1 MNDKLRDL
9 RSSPEF
15 AEERLVSSF
24 QSLLQE
30 TLERRGMSKS
40 DLAKKMGVSKARVSQ
55 MFSDSQNF
63 TLRLIANAFF
73 ALGEEVSIR
82 RSSDLEFKSMPP
94 DECEEI
100 YQDFG
105 NRFEAPHGLEWLGPQ
120 IEAMSRPIARQVEI
134 DPETTGAINRAI
146 KAALQNCLSE
156 RQSVAEL
163 SEMSLT
169 TDSWIN
175 DKSSNVVPMKRRKA
189 G

>member
-30 TLERRGMSKS
+30 TLDRRGMSKS

-73 ALGEEVSIR
+73 ALDEEVSINR
-82 RSSDLEFKSMPP
+82 ISDLEFKSMPV
-94 DECEEI
+94 DDCEEV
-100 YQDFG
+100 YN
-105 NRFEAPHGLEWLGPQ
+105 NRVAYSEVPYGLEWLGPQ
-120 IEAMSRPIARQVEI
+120 IEVMSRPIARQVEI
-134 DPETTGAINRAI
+134 GSETTHAINRAI
-146 KAALQNCLSE
+146 KSALEECLVK
-156 RQSVAEL
+156 RQTPFEESQR
-163 SEMSLT
+163 SST

-175 DKSSNVVPMKRRKA
+175 EKSSNVVPIRRRKA

>member
-1 MNDKLRDL
+1 
-9 RSSPEF
+9 
-15 AEERLVSSF
+15 
-24 QSLLQE
+24 
-30 TLERRGMSKS
+30 
-40 DLAKKMGVSKARVSQ
+40 MGVSKARVSQ

-63 TLRLIANAFF
+63 TLRLVANAFF
-73 ALGEEVSIR
+73 ALGEEVSIS
-82 RSSDLEFKSMPP
+82 RSSDLEFKSMPS

-100 YQDFG
+100 HRNFG
-105 NRFEAPHGLEWLGPQ
+105 DRFDVPQGLEWLGPQ

-134 DPETTGAINRAI
+134 GSETTQAINRAI

-156 RQSVAEL
+156 RQNATEL
-163 SEMSLT
+163 AQMSLT